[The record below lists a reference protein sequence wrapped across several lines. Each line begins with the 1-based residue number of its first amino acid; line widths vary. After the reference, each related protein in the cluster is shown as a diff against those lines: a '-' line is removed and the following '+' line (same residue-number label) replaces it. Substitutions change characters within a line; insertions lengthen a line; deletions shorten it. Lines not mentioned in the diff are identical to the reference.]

1 MSVQAT
7 VALLNKNAAVNTNNS
22 TTIATSA
29 KPPINKIG
37 GSTWKDGK
45 DNRTSII
52 TNKSARAA
60 ELERIRST
68 GGGVASMLS
77 KFDRSEF
84 NDTTPTTMKRNTTSG
99 ILSHRSSS
107 LSRSSSVKQRSPKNY
122 HGIVSSHNTSRIDAI
137 MHDLVDMYQQAV
149 EHCNGQHTTTRC
161 GTTTTTRNVDNQQPL
176 CKRSAN
182 KAEKGDSSCIA
193 SLDDDDDDNN
203 KGAPNSRDDKEENDT
218 RTSTDDD
225 LLIVKKQ
232 LLAMEKGAQS
242 VFERQARDLENE
254 RKQTRTLTEVV
265 HKQEELIAALEG
277 KVSSAQCERDEL
289 LLLQEQVEL
298 QQLEI
303 KDKRNLLSRLL
314 EEREEMFKLLRSQQ
328 SNYNNNGS
336 MRSTSADLPSS
347 ERPHPQQYHRHL
359 LSRASSPAL
368 RQTALVRSSSGLS
381 SRPTSPPPLTA
392 PPRDPLPP
400 LPKSSFRGSSASS
413 ASTSSGSFLSPTTS
427 WSSADY
433 AAALAPVKLPD
444 GIAASGYCGAP
455 SDSQQQQQPVWLDY
469 NSTHVDVL
477 PPTPPGTIGRQ
488 PSFKFSRKRSS
499 SNNSSFWKGWKQK
512 LGSRS

>member
-7 VALLNKNAAVNTNNS
+7 VALLNKNAAVNTNS
-22 TTIATSA
+22 TTMVTSA
-29 KPPINKIG
+29 KPPINKVG
-37 GSTWKDGK
+37 GTAWKDPK
-45 DNRTSII
+45 DKRTSLG
-52 TNKSARAA
+52 NKSARAA

-84 NDTTPTTMKRNTTSG
+84 NDSPMKRNTTNG
-99 ILSHRSSS
+99 ILTHRSSI
-107 LSRSSSVKQRSPKNY
+107 SRSSSIKRSQRKHSVIGNN
-122 HGIVSSHNTSRIDAI
+122 NTSRIDAI
-137 MHDLVDMYQQAV
+137 MHDLVDMYQKAV
-149 EHCNGQHTTTRC
+149 EHCDQEHTTSS
-161 GTTTTTRNVDNQQPL
+161 NQYVIDNQL
-176 CKRSAN
+176 LHDHSDAN
-182 KAEKGDSSCIA
+182 KAEKGDSNCIV
-193 SLDDDDDDNN
+193 SLEYDDGDN
-203 KGAPNSRDDKEENDT
+203 KGAPNSRDDKENDI
-218 RTSTDDD
+218 RTSADD

-303 KDKRNLLSRLL
+303 KDKRNLLTRLL
-314 EEREEMFKLLRSQQ
+314 EEREEIFKLLRSQQ
-328 SNYNNNGS
+328 NHPNGS

-347 ERPHPQQYHRHL
+347 ERLHHRHL

-368 RQTALVRSSSGLS
+368 RQTALVRSSSGLL

-444 GIAASGYCGAP
+444 GAIAGYCGGA
-455 SDSQQQQQPVWLDY
+455 SDNQQQQPVWLDY
-469 NSTHVDVL
+469 NTSHVDIL

-499 SNNSSFWKGWKQK
+499 SNNSSFWKGWKQR
-512 LGSRS
+512 LGTRS

>member
-7 VALLNKNAAVNTNNS
+7 VALLNKNAAVNTSS
-22 TTIATSA
+22 TAIATSA
-29 KPPINKIG
+29 KPPISKIG
-37 GSTWKDGK
+37 GTTWKDAK
-45 DNRTSII
+45 DNRTSLG
-52 TNKSARAA
+52 NKSARVA

-68 GGGVASMLS
+68 GGGVASILS
-77 KFDRSEF
+77 KFDRSDS
-84 NDTTPTTMKRNTTSG
+84 NDTPKKRNTTSG
-99 ILSHRSSS
+99 ILSHRSSI
-107 LSRSSSVKQRSPKNY
+107 SRSSSVKRSQK
-122 HGIVSSHNTSRIDAI
+122 SHSINNNTSRIDAI
-137 MHDLVDMYQQAV
+137 MHDLIDMYQKAMEQ
-149 EHCNGQHTTTRC
+149 QHMTKGSQYHGTTTRK
-161 GTTTTTRNVDNQQPL
+161 VDDQ
-176 CKRSAN
+176 SWYEHSGAN
-182 KAEKGDSSCIA
+182 KTEKGDNSCIV
-193 SLDDDDDDNN
+193 SLDYDDGDN
-203 KGAPNSRDDKEENDT
+203 KGATNSRDDKENDI
-218 RTSTDDD
+218 RTSAED

-254 RKQTRTLTEVV
+254 KKQTRKLTEVV
-265 HKQEELIAALEG
+265 HKQEALVAALEG
-277 KVSSAQCERDEL
+277 KISSAKCERDEL

-303 KDKRNLLSRLL
+303 KDKRNLLTRLL

-328 SNYNNNGS
+328 HYNNNNHDGS

-347 ERPHPQQYHRHL
+347 ERFHIVHHRHL
-359 LSRASSPAL
+359 ISRASSPAL

-444 GIAASGYCGAP
+444 GATAGYCGGS
-455 SDSQQQQQPVWLDY
+455 SDNNQQQQPVWLDY
-469 NSTHVDVL
+469 NTTTHVDVL

-488 PSFKFSRKRSS
+488 PSFKLSRKRSS
-499 SNNSSFWKGWKQK
+499 SNNSSFWKGWKQR

>member
-37 GSTWKDGK
+37 GTTWKDGK
-45 DNRTSII
+45 DNRTSI

-84 NDTTPTTMKRNTTSG
+84 SDTPTTVKRNTTGG

-107 LSRSSSVKQRSPKNY
+107 LSRSSSVKQRSPKS
-122 HGIVSSHNTSRIDAI
+122 HLSIVSSHNTTSRIDAI

-149 EHCNGQHTTTRC
+149 EHCNGQHTTTRTNQQC
-161 GTTTTTRNVDNQQPL
+161 GTTTNQQPL

-182 KAEKGDSSCIA
+182 KAEKGDGSCIA
-193 SLDDDDDDNN
+193 SLDDEDDDDNN
-203 KGAPNSRDDKEENDT
+203 KGAPNSRDDKENDT

-314 EEREEMFKLLRSQQ
+314 EEREEMFKLLRNQQ

-347 ERPHPQQYHRHL
+347 ERLHAQQYHRHL

-444 GIAASGYCGAP
+444 GVAASAGYCGAP
-455 SDSQQQQQPVWLDY
+455 SDSQQQQPVWLDY